1 MYYYDSG
8 FWPTNNPNDFTSYK
22 ESRIDMD
29 PFRKEY
35 QEEQVIGQLEPRKGA
50 YFFLRIDA
58 DIVAQFERQRKTRFI
73 CTLDNTVEYQ
83 CGLNHL
89 GDGNFFIILSKKNLA
104 KVGKGLG
111 DSIQFHLREDPNP
124 LGVPMPEVLEV
135 LLVQD
140 ADLKKTFDKLTLGK
154 KRSVIHQIK
163 GIKDLDLQIQKTI
176 ELIQTAHLPR
186 KKRDG

>member
-1 MYYYDSG
+1 MPQE
-8 FWPTNNPNDFTSYK
+8 FL
-22 ESRIDMD
+22 
-29 PFRKEY
+29 KEY
-35 QEEQVIGQLEPRKGA
+35 HGEQVIGQLEPRKGA

-104 KVGKGLG
+104 KVSKSLG
-111 DSIQFHLREDPNP
+111 DSISFHLREDPNP
-124 LGVPMPEVLEV
+124 LGVAVPEVLEV
-135 LLVQD
+135 LLAQD
-140 ADLKKTFDKLTLGK
+140 AQLKETFDKLTLGK
-154 KRSVIHQIK
+154 KRNVIHQMK
-163 GIKDLDLQIQKTI
+163 GIKDLDLQIERTI

-186 KKRDG
+186 KKREG